1 MMEVL
6 EWLVLVIIIGFQ
18 ARAFWQGRQD
28 SAQLAA
34 LFPLGSGLRL
44 TRHQDEATGQQVD
57 VLLVVGATPEFE
69 AMLAPLPPPAR
80 ASARST
86 PTKHRS
92 TTAFRRAL

>member
-18 ARAFWQGRQD
+18 AHAFWQGKQA

-34 LFPLGSGLRL
+34 LFPPGSALRL

-57 VLLVVGATPEFE
+57 VLLVAGATPEFE
-69 AMLAPLPPPAR
+69 NVLRDTNAYLL
-80 ASARST
+80 T
-86 PTKHRS
+86 N
-92 TTAFRRAL
+92 